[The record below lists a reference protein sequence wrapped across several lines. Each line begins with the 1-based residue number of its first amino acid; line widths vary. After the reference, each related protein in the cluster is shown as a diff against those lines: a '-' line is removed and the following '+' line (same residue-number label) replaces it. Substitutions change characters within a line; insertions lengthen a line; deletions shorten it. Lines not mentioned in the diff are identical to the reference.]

1 MYTSAF
7 KIRKVQIS
15 ERVQRLGWNF
25 TIGRSEVT
33 QWTRFQRTV
42 RWMNMSSFQTTG
54 CHDRQL
60 QGKHR
65 HGSPMGHWKP
75 LRSLRIRHLQDNDCR
90 IYSFTVRAWNKRL
103 GSLTTFFTSSGNITS
118 RIHSGWFRKH
128 VIGFFWILFIQVID
142 GCCSYNSLVPCKLKT
157 PSLARTRSRWKD
169 PFLRSLLKVS
179 VWSVKTFKSFNV
191 GFFYCVLMFIIINVI
206 FLQIIICFRLF
217 QLHEITVGKPKR
229 QPSPRTD
236 PLHEP
241 ESLWWHHS
249 PWRSKITLRVTGLW
263 SYDILQNSTH
273 QKCMCCTTGLSRA

>member
-15 ERVQRLGWNF
+15 EKVQRLGWNF

-42 RWMNMSSFQTTG
+42 RWTNMSSFQTTG

-128 VIGFFWILFIQVID
+128 VIGYFWILAFSSHWWMLQLQFFSPLQVENPQPGEDEVAVEGSFFEIA
-142 GCCSYNSLVPCKLKT
+142 SESI
-157 PSLARTRSRWKD
+157 SMISKD
-169 PFLRSLLKVS
+169 L
-179 VWSVKTFKSFNV
+179 
-191 GFFYCVLMFIIINVI
+191 
-206 FLQIIICFRLF
+206 
-217 QLHEITVGKPKR
+217 
-229 QPSPRTD
+229 
-236 PLHEP
+236 
-241 ESLWWHHS
+241 
-249 PWRSKITLRVTGLW
+249 
-263 SYDILQNSTH
+263 
-273 QKCMCCTTGLSRA
+273 